1 VGFSWLF
8 DGHLRDIRT
17 KIMMIAQTSRVFDVA
32 TKRLA

>member
-17 KIMMIAQTSRVFDVA
+17 KIMMIAQTSSAFDVA
-32 TKRLA
+32 NQRLT